1 MNGGPSTGG
10 APVGGAAPT
19 YQGKEKKKRG
29 LGTIGTG
36 NLSVGKGLGKT
47 GYKGKARTR
56 KQKVQTKAKAVMPGK
71 RRSG

>member
-19 YQGKEKKKRG
+19 YQGKEKKKK